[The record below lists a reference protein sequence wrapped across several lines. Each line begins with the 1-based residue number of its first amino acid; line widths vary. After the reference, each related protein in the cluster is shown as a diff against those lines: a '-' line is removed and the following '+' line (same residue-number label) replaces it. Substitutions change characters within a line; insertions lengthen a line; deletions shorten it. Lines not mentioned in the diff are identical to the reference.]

1 MRKIKK
7 IIESGIKLVP
17 IADAPYAE
25 AETYWKIGFFHDGTP
40 HISLAFDNKFKSYQ
54 QCQEAIKNLEKNW
67 RQKSA

>member
-7 IIESGIKLVP
+7 IIESEIKLVP

-25 AETYWKIGFFHDGTP
+25 TYWKIGFFCDGTP
-40 HISLAFDNKFKSYQ
+40 HISPIFDNKFKSYQ